1 MKLQSGI
8 QGQEEK
14 ELSPLWILRH
24 QMLGGR
30 KRKQTENQKPHKKPN
45 QTQKPHQNQM
55 QNYNTPPCRT
65 SKSENKN
72 QSTPQQCPKPA
83 HDLCLR
89 SFVHVADHDCSQT
102 SGWIRLG
109 FCTSNRSTPAFPR
122 ADQAIK
128 PRGLNPSY
136 RLISSMHT
144 LRNKGQLLWHV
155 FKIMSSVRACM
166 PAVEWENSTLIQS
179 KTCSRLKHRGL
190 FLRLPLSKANRSI
203 PYFPLYI

>member
-1 MKLQSGI
+1 
-8 QGQEEK
+8 
-14 ELSPLWILRH
+14 
-24 QMLGGR
+24 
-30 KRKQTENQKPHKKPN
+30 
-45 QTQKPHQNQM
+45 M

-83 HDLCLR
+83 HDLCQR
-89 SFVHVADHDCSQT
+89 SFVHVADHDCSQA
-102 SGWIRLG
+102 SGWVWLG
-109 FCTSNRSTPAFPR
+109 SCASDRSTPAFPR

-136 RLISSMHT
+136 GLTSSMHT
-144 LRNKGQLLWHV
+144 LRNKGQLLWQHV

-166 PAVEWENSTLIQS
+166 PAVEWEHSTLIQS

-203 PYFPLYI
+203 PYFPLFI